1 MAARVNVGNALLWLA
16 SFTLIATS
24 ALHALGYAPIS
35 KLLAESNLPGPWA
48 SGIRGL
54 WVEFSMHLVVIA
66 VLLIVAA
73 TRHLPGTRAVV
84 LVCGLAL
91 AVDVVV
97 LGAFIGLFVGTVMLS
112 VASLLTLASW
122 VSSRARDAG

>member
-1 MAARVNVGNALLWLA
+1 MGKVLLLLA
-16 SFTLIATS
+16 SITLIATS

-35 KLLAESNLPGPWA
+35 KLLAGSNLPGPWV
-48 SGIRGL
+48 GGVRGL

-66 VLLIVAA
+66 VLLAVAA
-73 TRHLPGTRAVV
+73 TRPLPGTRVVV

-91 AVDVVV
+91 AVDAVV

-112 VASLLTLASW
+112 VASLLTLTSW
-122 VSSRARDAG
+122 VSHRAVDAG